1 MPSPIGLR
9 SEELM
14 AEEATS
20 NGSGRDDAGLRPRP
34 RPHPLGLRRISGL
47 GAFLERAPHPAT
59 VERGSPQASTDE
71 DIRILDE
78 LADLRRDANRD
89 LA

>member
-1 MPSPIGLR
+1 
-9 SEELM
+9 M
-14 AEEATS
+14 AEEAS
-20 NGSGRDDAGLRPRP
+20 NEGNAGSGTERRPRP
-34 RPHPLGLRRISGL
+34 RPRPLGLRRLPGL
-47 GAFLERAPHPAT
+47 GAFLERAPRPT
-59 VERGSPQASTDE
+59 PVERGSPRVSADE